1 MSPVKESPIYKEHR
15 IHTRLLPA
23 SGHWVS
29 TIVKLG
35 QTRALTKNSL
45 TARVTRVR
53 GEYQSEAEALRAA
66 AQYIDHLEGSE

>member
-1 MSPVKESPIYKEHR
+1 VKEGRIYKEHR
-15 IHTRLLPA
+15 IHARRLPK
-23 SGHWVS
+23 SGHWIS

-35 QTRALTKNSL
+35 PTRALTKNSL

-53 GEYQSEAEALRAA
+53 GEYQSEAEALQAA